1 MAHNDARRTSPP
13 QFAAVLTTLI
23 HPAALSKRNSGAE
36 STLNAPGVILLAPN
50 LPDWLEI
57 METYA
62 PLERHTSV

>member
-36 STLNAPGVILLAPN
+36 STLNAAGVNLLVPN
-50 LPDWLEI
+50 LPEWLEI
-57 METYA
+57 VETSA
-62 PLERHTSV
+62 PLPRHTSV